1 MKKFAVLFVLAGM
14 LAAFAPQQQK
24 NWMAIGDSITFL
36 NDKPNL
42 TKNRITKGYMDRVV
56 EKLPYMHFANK
67 SYPGLTIKGIA
78 DNINNLGLEKAD
90 FYSVFLGTNDW
101 WTNLPIGKYDD
112 YKNATG
118 NGTAYGSYRTVI
130 NKIKSLNNHAVII
143 LITPFQRA
151 DYVDINNIHSF
162 IHGSYSANNSGV
174 MLSAYADA
182 IIDIAK
188 REHFE
193 LVDLYHKSGVT
204 SANAVNFKRLRDP
217 KTGEYKDYK
226 YPDYI
231 NIPFN
236 PTDTTQYPYPVEAMN
251 WCYDGLHPSDKGH
264 QRIADMLVNI
274 MKKY

>member
-1 MKKFAVLFVLAGM
+1 MKKFAVLLALAGL
-14 LAAFAPQQQK
+14 LAAFAPQKQK
-24 NWMAIGDSITFL
+24 SWMAIGDSITFL
-36 NDKPNL
+36 NDKPQL

-56 EKLPYMHFANK
+56 EKLPYVHFANK
-67 SYPGLTIKGIA
+67 GFSGWTIKAIA

-101 WTNLPIGKYDD
+101 WTNLPVGTYDD

-118 NGTAYGSYRTVI
+118 NATAYGSYRTVI
-130 NKIKSLNNHAVII
+130 DKIKSLNDHAVII

-162 IHGSYSANNSGV
+162 IHGSYSPDNQGI

-182 IIDIAK
+182 IKDIAQQN
-188 REHFE
+188 HFE
-193 LVDLYHKSGVT
+193 LVDLYYKSGATV
-204 SANAVNFKRLRDP
+204 ANAVNYKRLIDT
-217 KTGEYKDYK
+217 KTGEYKNFK
-226 YPDYI
+226 YPDYKD
-231 NIPFN
+231 IPFN
-236 PTDTTQYPYPVEAMN
+236 PDDKTDYPYPIDAMN

-264 QRIADMLVNI
+264 QRIADMLVKV

>member
-1 MKKFAVLFVLAGM
+1 MKKIAVLLVLAVA

-24 NWMAIGDSITFL
+24 SWMAIGDSITFL
-36 NDKPNL
+36 NGRPSL

-56 EKLPYMHFANK
+56 EKLPYIHFANK
-67 SYPGLTIKGIA
+67 GYPGWTIKGIA
-78 DNINNLGLEKAD
+78 ENINNLGIEKAD

-101 WTNLPIGKYDD
+101 WTNLPVGTYED

-118 NGTAYGSYRTVI
+118 NATAYGSYRTVI
-130 NKIKSLNNHAVII
+130 DKIKSLNDHAVII

-162 IHGSYSANNSGV
+162 IHGSYSPNNKGV
-174 MLSAYADA
+174 LLSAYANA

-188 REHFE
+188 KEHFE
-193 LVDLYHKSGVT
+193 LVDLYNKSGAT
-204 SANAVNFKRLRDP
+204 TANAVNFKRLHDP
-217 KTGEYKDYK
+217 KTGQYKDYK

-264 QRIADMLVNI
+264 QRIADMLVKI